1 MSNSIVEAIEEFNK
15 AVGRIQ
21 ALENR
26 LEEQEALTAGLE
38 EEVRNLEDI
47 VEYLRGLA
55 M

>member
-1 MSNSIVEAIEEFNK
+1 MSNSIVEVIEEFNR

-21 ALENR
+21 ALEDR
-26 LEEQEALTAGLE
+26 LEGQEALTANLE
-38 EEVRNLEDI
+38 EKIKSLEDT